1 MTDAALFDDLADAL
15 REQTAAIAELR
26 AEVAALRRELRGAE
40 RDDLDPLG
48 GEADRDADDHDDG
61 EAWQRLGLSHGERRH
76 VTVLFADVSGFTAMA
91 ELLDPEE
98 CRLVM
103 VDTMA
108 ELAEIVARYGG
119 HIEKFIG
126 DAVCAIFGA
135 PVAHADEP
143 QRAVRAAMEMH
154 RVMVERAAAHP
165 DLPPLEVHIGINTGL
180 VVAGG
185 VGDGTQF
192 GVVGD
197 TINTAARLMDK
208 AGAAQTFVSLET
220 ASRVR
225 REFFL
230 EDMGRHAMK
239 GKQESV
245 PVFSVIRPLRDDEKA
260 DARILR
266 APLTGRSRELSELV
280 HAAREATTR
289 PGVLVV
295 GRAGIGKSRLL
306 EEASAAIEDDG
317 LLVLRA
323 SSRVLGA
330 PPLELVGTALA
341 PLGVDLQHDAD
352 PESSA
357 VKALGE
363 AAAQRPVAVFLDN
376 VQYADDSSM
385 ALLESLV
392 AAAVSAPVFWVL
404 ATRPDGPQAERVR
417 STMPWLEPLRLGA
430 LPDDATAEILT
441 HLLHGA
447 LPEETAFDLAR
458 RTGGNAEFAEEIALA
473 LLDQG
478 AVVQAGDGWRLTRE
492 LSDFEI
498 PHTVHEMIEARIDAL
513 DTAAKTTLQDASVI
527 GVRFS
532 RALLG
537 LVATRPSSLDAALA
551 ELVATELVRPPSEDD
566 PWYSF
571 RNPVVRDVAYGLLLH
586 RRRPVAHH
594 RVAEALLE
602 LHPGEEDENADML
615 AYHFEAAGDA
625 EQAARYRAMSI
636 ATGTTTTGG
645 TTAP

>member
-1 MTDAALFDDLADAL
+1 MSEAPSLDDLAAAL

-26 AEVAALRRELRGAE
+26 AEVAALRRELSGE
-40 RDDLDPLG
+40 EDEDLH
-48 GEADRDADDHDDG
+48 EHDDVD
-61 EAWQRLGLSHGERRH
+61 AWQRLGLSEGERRH

-98 CRLVM
+98 TRLVM

-108 ELAEIVARYGG
+108 ELAEIVARHGG

-135 PVAHADEP
+135 PVAHDDEP
-143 QRAVRAAMEMH
+143 QRAVRSAMEMH

-208 AGAAQTFVSLET
+208 AAAGQTFVSLET

-225 REFFL
+225 REFLL

-239 GKQESV
+239 GKQEPV
-245 PVFSVIRPLRDDEKA
+245 PVFSVVRPLRDDETA

-266 APLTGRSRELSELV
+266 APLTGRARELAEVV
-280 HAAREATTR
+280 HQAREAATR
-289 PGVLVV
+289 AGMLVV
-295 GRAGIGKSRLL
+295 GDAGIGKTRLL
-306 EEASAAIEDDG
+306 EEAAAALEDEG

-330 PPLELVGTALA
+330 PPLELVGNALA
-341 PLGVDLQHDAD
+341 PLGVDLQHDPD
-352 PESSA
+352 PETTA
-357 VKALGE
+357 VKALGD
-363 AAAQRPVAVFLDN
+363 AAAQRPVAIFLDN
-376 VQYADDSSM
+376 VQYADDASM
-385 ALLESLV
+385 AVLETLV
-392 AAAVSAPVFWVL
+392 EMAASEATFWVL
-404 ATRPDGPQAERVR
+404 ATRPEGPQAERVR
-417 STMPWLEPLRLGA
+417 STMPWLRPLPLA
-430 LPDDATAEILT
+430 PLPEDATAEMLT

-447 LPEETAFDLAR
+447 LPEETTLELAR

-473 LLDQG
+473 LLDDG
-478 AVVQAGDGWRLTRE
+478 AVVQAGDGWRVTRD
-492 LSDFEI
+492 LSTFEI
-498 PHTVHEMIEARIDAL
+498 PSTVHEMIEARIDAL
-513 DTAAKTTLQDASVI
+513 DTASKAALQDASVI

-537 LVATRPSSLDAALA
+537 LVATRATSLDAALA
-551 ELVATELVRPPSEDD
+551 ELVAAELIRPPSEDD

-586 RRRPVAHH
+586 RRRPVAHR

-602 LHPGEEDENADML
+602 LHPGEEADNADML
-615 AYHFEAAGDA
+615 VYHFDAAGDA
-625 EQAARYRAMSI
+625 ERAAAFREM
-636 ATGTTTTGG
+636 TTTTGG
-645 TTAP
+645 TAP